1 MPSWYRDPNAPAPNQ
16 PLRVGVVAL
25 IERDGRLLVERRAD
39 DGTWGLVG
47 GALEADESVSDALVR
62 ELREE
67 TGLTATSVELFGV
80 FSDPSQRADTTTATS
95 TASWPSPSGSRCRTA
110 LPSRVRSHSSCG
122 SPLVKSWRARP
133 HAGTSS
139 DRRAIPRAAFER
151 RRRMS
156 ACTATPSTEARPL
169 RAAPRPPRRRGPG
182 RAPHDDTRVRR
193 LPMTLPPGR
202 GSTSRRREGASS

>member
-80 FSDPSQRADTTTATS
+80 FSDPSRRVGYDDGNVYRVLAIAFRVDVSDGPAITS
-95 TASWPSPSGSRCRTA
+95 AESVELRFVSREDLEELDLTPAHR
-110 LPSRVRSHSSCG
+110 
-122 SPLVKSWRARP
+122 PLVERYLARP
-133 HAGTSS
+133 
-139 DRRAIPRAAFER
+139 
-151 RRRMS
+151 
-156 ACTATPSTEARPL
+156 
-169 RAAPRPPRRRGPG
+169 
-182 RAPHDDTRVRR
+182 
-193 LPMTLPPGR
+193 
-202 GSTSRRREGASS
+202 ASVVVE